1 MKSFNKAQLPSAVF
15 PYNNS
20 PGDLISSSVE
30 ITSDPNRGL
39 PLIFQQWPAS
49 FPNTS
54 FHFYLNS
61 LPQFIL
67 IRIKHFI
74 FLSNQTLYVLIKNS
88 NK

>member
-54 FHFYLNS
+54 FHFYLNKT
-61 LPQFIL
+61 L
-67 IRIKHFI
+67 II
-74 FLSNQTLYVLIKNS
+74 LIKNQTFYIFIKS
-88 NK
+88 NTLYFN